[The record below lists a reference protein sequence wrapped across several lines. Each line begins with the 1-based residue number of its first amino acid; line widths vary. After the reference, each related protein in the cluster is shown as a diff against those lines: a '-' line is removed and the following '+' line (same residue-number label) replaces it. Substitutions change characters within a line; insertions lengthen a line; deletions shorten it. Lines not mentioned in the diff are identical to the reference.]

1 MGRRAS
7 GARLRVT
14 ARRPASWLALAAAA
28 VATWSLVRGGAGSW
42 PAAALVAGA
51 AAAAAGRGSLP
62 REAAAAWAAGRM
74 AWPATGAVIGWL
86 AGGADPLAVA
96 PLGMVLAACAAT
108 AFTVVSTARAG
119 LAPSEVTA
127 CGLTAGFAAALA
139 GCLAAPAGG
148 AWPAAAACWALVT
161 AAAPRLPRRT
171 AEAGGV
177 PRGPL
182 GGALPRA
189 AMASALGAMVIFL
202 FLAPHLAWGYAVVA
216 AGWLLAIVAP
226 RAALGHGG
234 DGDAARRGRLATAG
248 RRGGPAMAAARLVAA
263 YAAVLAWP
271 PLVAAV
277 LTGSAGAAVEPLAI
291 TAVIAGLAGAL
302 VALIGGALAAGCSR
316 DTACAVALCAAVA
329 AAVGLADRACAPAN
343 PVPGL
348 MLSNPA
354 DPATLPEPCEESRL
368 VQTPRGVVSCP
379 ASPASASCR
388 RPESR
393 RRSCSC

>member
-7 GARLRVT
+7 GVRLRVT

-28 VATWSLVRGGAGSW
+28 VATWSLARGNAGSW
-42 PAAALVAGA
+42 PAAAVVAGA
-51 AAAAAGRGSLP
+51 AAAAAALGSLP
-62 REAAAAWAAGRM
+62 REAAAAWAASRT
-74 AWPATGAVIGWL
+74 AWPAAGVAIGWL
-86 AGGADPLAVA
+86 AGGADPLAVGPSGA
-96 PLGMVLAACAAT
+96 VLAGCVAT
-108 AFTVVSTARAG
+108 AVTVVWTARAG
-119 LAPSEVTA
+119 LAPSETTA
-127 CGLTAGFAAALA
+127 CGLTAGCAAALA
-139 GCLAAPAGG
+139 GWLAAPAGG
-148 AWPAAAACWALVT
+148 GWPAAVACWAVVT
-161 AAAPRLPRRT
+161 AAAPRLPRRP
-171 AEAGGV
+171 AEARGV

-189 AMASALGAMVIFL
+189 AMASALGAMVVFL

-226 RAALGHGG
+226 RAALGPGG
-234 DGDAARRGRLATAG
+234 GGDAARRGLLASAG
-248 RRGGPAMAAARLVAA
+248 RRGSPAAAAARLVAA

-291 TAVIAGLAGAL
+291 TAVVAVLAGAL
-302 VALIGGALAAGCSR
+302 GVLIGGALAAGCSR
-316 DTACAVALCAAVA
+316 DTACAMALCAAVA
-329 AAVGLADRACAPAN
+329 IAVGLADRSCAPAN

-354 DPATLPEPCEESRL
+354 DPATLPGSRKEPRL